1 MLCLSILFVLL
12 FYKYTK
18 HGKLVGLKAP
28 IYFLFHMIFYIKDH
42 AIWEQKYFYSF
53 LFNMYNF
60 YFSYFVAFA
69 TASSTMLNRIGK
81 IFLPYSSF

>member
-28 IYFLFHMIFYIKDH
+28 IYFLSHMIFLYKRPCH
-42 AIWEQKYFYSF
+42 LRTEV
-53 LFNMYNF
+53 L
-60 YFSYFVAFA
+60 
-69 TASSTMLNRIGK
+69 L
-81 IFLPYSSF
+81 FLPF